1 MTSFPPPPL
10 ESLEWDKL
18 GLAPMNVN
26 AHVECD
32 FSVSTG
38 KWSEPR
44 LVEDPLLRIH
54 GLAPGL
60 NYGQQAFE
68 GMKAYRD
75 PQGQIQVFRP
85 KDHAARLALSCS
97 AIAIPPIPE
106 DLFLRS
112 VNLAVA
118 RNAEYVPP
126 HDTDAALYIRPLV
139 FGSDAFFA
147 VSAGT
152 GYKFCVYVQP
162 YRAYH
167 GAQPIPALI
176 LEELDRAAPKGVGHV
191 KVGGNYAPV
200 LKWSDQAR
208 AEGFYITLHL
218 DSRTN
223 SEIDEFSTSGFV
235 GFKKTGDSFT
245 VVVPSSRS
253 ILKSVTSTTCLDL
266 AKSLGWTVEVRPI
279 PYAELAYFTEVV
291 AVGTAAMLVPI
302 RSITRKS
309 TGETFEFSTAG
320 PGEACQRLLQ
330 ALLEVQKGKVKAD
343 AEWLWQV
350 SSVPGVDGEENP
362 AR

>member
-1 MTSFPPPPL
+1 MSSFPPPPT

-18 GLAPMNVN
+18 GIAPMNVN

-32 FSVSTG
+32 YSVSTG
-38 KWSEPR
+38 HWSEPR

-75 PQGQIQVFRP
+75 PQGQIHVFRP

-97 AIAIPPIPE
+97 AIAIPTIPE
-106 DLFLRS
+106 ELFLRS

-126 HDTDAALYIRPLV
+126 YDTDAALYIRPLA

-152 GYKFCVYVQP
+152 GYKFCIYVQP
-162 YRAYH
+162 YKAYH
-167 GAQPIPALI
+167 GSQPIPALI
-176 LEELDRAAPKGVGHV
+176 LEDLDRAAPKGVGHV

-208 AEGFYITLHL
+208 AEGFFITLHL

-223 SEIDEFSTSGFV
+223 SEIDEFSTSGFL
-235 GFKKTGDSFT
+235 GLKKTGESFT

-266 AKSLGWTVEVRPI
+266 ARSLGWNVEVRAI
-279 PYAELAYFTEVV
+279 PYSELPYFTEVV

-309 TGETFEFSTAG
+309 TGETFQFSIDG
-320 PGEACQRLLQ
+320 PGDGCQKLLQ
-330 ALLEVQKGKVKAD
+330 TLVDTQKGRVKSNED
-343 AEWLWQV
+343 WLWQV
-350 SSVPGVDGEENP
+350 SPVGEGAGDSNAP
-362 AR
+362 